1 LLEVARDAAGADL
14 ALTIYEGLE
23 ALPHF
28 NPDRDGDHPPE
39 SVTEFRG
46 LVGWADGILIAT
58 PEYAHGVPGALKD
71 AFDWLVGSGELYG
84 KAVVIVNAAA
94 IEDRGVN
101 GRAELERTLRAQGA
115 RILASAPV
123 LVPPR
128 ADPRGVPSVRDD
140 MAAHLRRFRS
150 RRGSRRSRIAGA

>member
-1 LLEVARDAAGADL
+1 MARGVAPADVDV
-14 ALTIYEGLE
+14 TIYEGLE

-28 NPDRDGDHPPE
+28 NPDRDDEHPPA

-46 LVGWADGILIAT
+46 LVAAADGILIAT
-58 PEYAHGVPGALKD
+58 PEYAHGAPGALKD
-71 AFDWLVGSGELYG
+71 AFDWLVGTGELYG

-101 GRAELERTLRAQGA
+101 GRGELERTLRAQGA
-115 RILASAPV
+115 RILTSAPV

-128 ADPRGVPSVRDD
+128 ADPRDVPSVRAD
-140 MAAHLRRFRS
+140 MAAHLRLFRS
-150 RRGSRRSRIAGA
+150 GGA